1 MSFEQRQLLLPATT
15 TTSAGDAV
23 RLTADDN
30 YRSDDDN
37 YARRLG
43 PTPWSTCDLVRLEG
57 DEMLTDE
64 QVRLYRK
71 KRMEGKNQ
79 QTAAATAGIS
89 ERSGRNWE
97 RGPLPSQTKK
107 ARSWRTR
114 ADPFAEV
121 WEVDI
126 VPLLENDHDRKLH
139 AKSVL
144 GHLRSKHPGEFPRKT
159 LRTLQRRIRDWR
171 ALHGPPQDVVFP
183 QDHPV
188 GREAA
193 FDFTHCDELGVTIGG
208 QPFPH
213 LHFVLKASASK
224 WLYVELAF
232 GETWEA
238 MCKGFQNALWEAGG
252 VFSVM
257 RHDNLSAA
265 TRELKRSGGRGL
277 TKRYADLLEHYG
289 TKSSRIRPGNAHE
302 NGVAEKGNDL
312 FKTALD
318 QALRLRRHRDFATV
332 DAYVAFVNSVV
343 RDLNDEH
350 CEAIEAERKV
360 LEPLPPSRLPA
371 YTVHQVKVR
380 RWSTISVGRRTYS
393 VPSRLIGREV
403 KVHLHADQLEV
414 FYGETCTLTLP
425 RIRGQRTARIDYRHV
440 IWSLCRKP
448 GAFARYRFREE
459 LFPTLVFREAYDALV
474 GWRGERADI
483 EYVRILHL
491 AASTMEG
498 PVERTLEGLLATGDR
513 FDFAR
518 VKELAAPEP
527 VDVPEVK
534 IGQPDLKK
542 FDRMLGGPR

>member
-1 MSFEQRQLLLPATT
+1 
-15 TTSAGDAV
+15 
-23 RLTADDN
+23 
-30 YRSDDDN
+30 
-37 YARRLG
+37 
-43 PTPWSTCDLVRLEG
+43 
-57 DEMLTDE
+57 MLTDE

-79 QTAAATAGIS
+79 QTAAAAAGIS

-97 RGPLPSQTKK
+97 QGPLPSETRT

-114 ADPFAEV
+114 VDPFAEV
-121 WEVDI
+121 WEAEV
-126 VPLLENDHDRKLH
+126 VPLLKRDADRKLH

-144 GHLRSKHPGEFPRKT
+144 SHLRAEHPGEFPRKT

-183 QDHPV
+183 QEHPA

-193 FDFTHCDELGVTIGG
+193 FDFTHCDELEVTIGG

-213 LHFVLKASASK
+213 LLFVMKASASK
-224 WLYVELAF
+224 WLYAELAF

-238 MCKGFQNALWEAGG
+238 LCQGVQNALWEAGG
-252 VFSVM
+252 VFTVL

-265 TRELKRSGGRGL
+265 TRELKRSAGRGL
-277 TKRYADLLEHYG
+277 TRRYADLLEHYG
-289 TKSSRIRPGNAHE
+289 TASSRIRPGNAHE

-312 FKTALD
+312 LKTALD
-318 QALRLRRHRDFATV
+318 QALRLREHREFASVETYMAFVQGVVTALNHEHRD
-332 DAYVAFVNSVV
+332 
-343 RDLNDEH
+343 
-350 CEAIEAERKV
+350 AIEAERSSLKA
-360 LEPLPPSRLPA
+360 LPSARLPA
-371 YTVHQVKVR
+371 YTVHSVKVR
-380 RWSTISVGRRTYS
+380 RWSTISVGKRTYS

-403 KVHLHADQLEV
+403 VVHLHADQLEV
-414 FYGETCTLTLP
+414 FYGDTCTLTLP

-459 LFPTLVFREAYDALV
+459 LFPTLTFREAYDALV
-474 GWRGERADI
+474 SWRGERADV

-498 PVERTLEGLLATGDR
+498 PVERVLRDLLTARER
-513 FDFAR
+513 FDFPR

-527 VDVPEVK
+527 VAVPDVK
-534 IGQPDLKK
+534 IGQHDLGK
-542 FDRMLGGPR
+542 FDRLLGGAR